1 MEDAV
6 VTAWEDWARAQ
17 LAARGRGDSVPVME
31 GFARAA
37 RTLRGADWNQRA
49 DGSDTSRAPGPERRD

>member
-1 MEDAV
+1 MDDAV

-17 LAARGRGDSVPVME
+17 LAARGRGDAVPVME

-37 RTLRGADWNQRA
+37 RTLREADWNARA
-49 DGSDTSRAPGPERRD
+49 DGGDASRDREPERRD